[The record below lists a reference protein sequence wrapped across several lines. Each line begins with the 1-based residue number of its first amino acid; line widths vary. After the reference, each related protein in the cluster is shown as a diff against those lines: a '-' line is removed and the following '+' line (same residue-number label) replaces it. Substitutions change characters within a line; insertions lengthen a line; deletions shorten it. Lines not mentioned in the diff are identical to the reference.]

1 VELYFIYYNFSEC
14 FSVSA
19 VFPQSLFQVSRSK
32 ILGNKPCI
40 SLTIQRLDNIIV
52 NKQLHRSKLQHE
64 QIDDVEPPA
73 GPLCKG
79 FVGHCTSGHLFN
91 PPLLV
96 FETGASPLPVFPH
109 ATLVFLFMT
118 PSLTFSYFK
127 QRLKHIYSF
136 EWDIHIVI
144 FKLLCVVENFVYV
157 CSKLFEI
164 LWNVNSVLIYFCLF
178 VVYSCFLQSVNNV
191 YEFLKAASAV
201 GSFGIS
207 DSLPSL
213 LVSNVFSCCSFYLA
227 KRCLLASATQ

>member
-1 VELYFIYYNFSEC
+1 MLQRLSGFPAVVVPGFTFKNVGEINRAFHWRYN
-14 FSVSA
+14 
-19 VFPQSLFQVSRSK
+19 
-32 ILGNKPCI
+32 G
-40 SLTIQRLDNIIV
+40 LTILLWINSCIEV
-52 NKQLHRSKLQHE
+52 NYNTSKLMTWSLLQVHCARASSATA
-64 QIDDVEPPA
+64 PA
-73 GPLCKG
+73 ATC
-79 FVGHCTSGHLFN
+79 

-96 FETGASPLPVFPH
+96 FETGASPLPVFPQ

-118 PSLTFSYFK
+118 PLTFSYFK

-164 LWNVNSVLIYFCLF
+164 LWNVNSVLILF

>member
-1 VELYFIYYNFSEC
+1 MNEGTGREHYASSQTDRGRKAAVWNCTSFAIIFQNA
-14 FSVSA
+14 SA
-19 VFPQSLFQVSRSK
+19 SQRFSRSRCSRFHVQK
-32 ILGNKPCI
+32 CWGNKPCI

-127 QRLKHIYSF
+127 QRLNHI
-136 EWDIHIVI
+136 IH
-144 FKLLCVVENFVYV
+144 LNE
-157 CSKLFEI
+157 SR
-164 LWNVNSVLIYFCLF
+164 
-178 VVYSCFLQSVNNV
+178 
-191 YEFLKAASAV
+191 
-201 GSFGIS
+201 GG
-207 DSLPSL
+207 
-213 LVSNVFSCCSFYLA
+213 
-227 KRCLLASATQ
+227 